1 MDKLLNLHEHFGIS
15 WQNDAIEYVAKGS
28 YTFAEVVKI
37 REYESYY
44 FRIYV
49 RPDDNDYDL

>member
-44 FRIYV
+44 F
-49 RPDDNDYDL
+49 